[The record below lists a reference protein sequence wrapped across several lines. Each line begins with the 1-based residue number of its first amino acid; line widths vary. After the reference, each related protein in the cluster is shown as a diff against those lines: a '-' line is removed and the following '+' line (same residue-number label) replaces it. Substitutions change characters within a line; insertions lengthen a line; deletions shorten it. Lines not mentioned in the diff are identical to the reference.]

1 MQPQNNLNNPSG
13 GSGDT
18 GGIVCSECG
27 APMPQGMRFCRA
39 CGHRL
44 GEGPAE
50 YTETV
55 RFPHA
60 PSTGPQGAPF
70 APNYAAPLAQ
80 QPGAGFPYKKKRRI
94 SGMAWIIIL
103 IATLFVMGG
112 ILTAVRRSVSR
123 PPFSGATT
131 QRSYFG
137 VDGFSDADGRG
148 VTFRSVEPPGS
159 PADKAGLVGGDII
172 TSFDGQPIEDRG
184 DMMSLLAKT
193 PIGKIVEI
201 TYLRDGELKK
211 TSITTF
217 SEGMSNQLEAAFDN
231 RPEGWGQFGFDDDD
245 SEVVPIPG
253 TKMHGVKLD
262 GISSGSPS
270 GPAALAG
277 IQDGDIVIE
286 FDGTPIRTVR
296 ELVSRVRRVIPYSTV
311 KVKLLRGTE
320 QLEIPV
326 KIGKRG

>member
-1 MQPQNNLNNPSG
+1 MQPTNNLNSPSG
-13 GSGDT
+13 GTGDT
-18 GGIVCSECG
+18 GAIVCSECG

-60 PSTGPQGAPF
+60 PATGPQGTPF
-70 APNYAAPLAQ
+70 PPNYAAPLAQ
-80 QPGAGFPYKKKRRI
+80 QPGTGFPYKKKRRI

-103 IATLFVMGG
+103 IAALFVLGG
-112 ILTAVRRSVSR
+112 VLTAVRRSVTR
-123 PPFSGATT
+123 PPFSAATT

-159 PADKAGLVGGDII
+159 PADLAGLVGGDII
-172 TSFDGQPIEDRG
+172 TSFDGHPIEDRG

-193 PIGKIVEI
+193 PIGKTVEI

-211 TSITTF
+211 TSMATF

-231 RPEGWGQFGFDDDD
+231 RPQGWGQFGFDDDD
-245 SEVVPIPG
+245 SEVVPIAG
-253 TKMHGVKLD
+253 TKMHGVRLD
-262 GISSGSPS
+262 GISPS

-296 ELVSRVRRVIPYSTV
+296 ELVTRVRRAVPYTTV

-320 QLEIPV
+320 QMEVPV
-326 KIGKRG
+326 KIGKRA

>member
-1 MQPQNNLNNPSG
+1 MQPQDNLNNPSG
-13 GSGDT
+13 GTGDT

-27 APMPQGMRFCRA
+27 APMPHGMRFCRA

-44 GEGPAE
+44 GEVPAE

-55 RFPHA
+55 RFPNA
-60 PSTGPQGAPF
+60 TAMGAQGTF
-70 APNYAAPLAQ
+70 TPNYAAPLAQ
-80 QPGAGFPYKKKRRI
+80 QTSTAFPYKKKRRL

-103 IATLFVMGG
+103 IAALFVLGG
-112 ILTAVRRSVSR
+112 VLTAVRRSVSR
-123 PPFSGATT
+123 PPFTGATT

-172 TSFDGQPIEDRG
+172 TSFDGQPVSDED
-184 DMMSLLAKT
+184 DMMRLLGRT
-193 PIGKIVEI
+193 PIGKTVEV

-211 TSITTF
+211 TLMTTF
-217 SEGMSNQLEAAFDN
+217 SRAESNHLETMFDD
-231 RPEGWGQFGFDDDD
+231 RPEGLGQFGFGEGD
-245 SEVVPIPG
+245 SEVVAIPG
-253 TKMHGVKLD
+253 TKMHGVRLG
-262 GISSGSPS
+262 GISGS

-296 ELVSRVRRVIPYSTV
+296 ELAARVRRALPYNTV
-311 KVKLLRGTE
+311 KVKLFRGTE
-320 QLEIPV
+320 QMEIPV

>member
-13 GSGDT
+13 GTGDT
-18 GGIVCSECG
+18 GGIVCTECG

-44 GEGPAE
+44 GEGSAE

-60 PSTGPQGAPF
+60 TATGPQGTPF
-70 APNYAAPLAQ
+70 MPNYAGALTQ

-103 IATLFVMGG
+103 IAALFVLGG
-112 ILTAVRRSVSR
+112 VLTAVRRSVSR
-123 PPFSGATT
+123 PPFAGATT

-148 VTFRSVEPPGS
+148 VTFGNVEPPGS
-159 PADKAGLVGGDII
+159 PADIAGLVGGDII
-172 TSFDGQPIEDRG
+172 TSFDGQPISDRD
-184 DMMSLLAKT
+184 DMMKLLAKT
-193 PIGKIVEI
+193 PIGKTVEVI
-201 TYLRDGELKK
+201 YLRDGELKK
-211 TSITTF
+211 TTMSTF
-217 SEGMSNQLEAAFDN
+217 SREGSSGLEDAFEN
-231 RPEGWGQFGFDDDD
+231 RPAGWGQFGFDDGD
-245 SEVVPIPG
+245 SEAVPIPG
-253 TKMHGVKLD
+253 TKMHGVRLG
-262 GISSGSPS
+262 GISGS

-286 FDGTPIRTVR
+286 FDGTPIRTVG
-296 ELVSRVRRVIPYSTV
+296 ELVARVRRALPYSTV
-311 KVKLLRGTE
+311 KVKLIRGTE
-320 QLEIPV
+320 QMEIPV

>member
-1 MQPQNNLNNPSG
+1 MQPQNNVNNPSG
-13 GSGDT
+13 GTGDT
-18 GGIVCSECG
+18 GGVVCSECG

-44 GEGPAE
+44 GEGSAE

-60 PSTGPQGAPF
+60 PSTGPQGTSF
-70 APNYAAPLAQ
+70 APNYAGPIVQ

-103 IATLFVMGG
+103 IAAMFVLGG
-112 ILTAVRRSVSR
+112 VLTAVRRSVTQ
-123 PPFSGATT
+123 PPFAGAST

-159 PADKAGLVGGDII
+159 PADLAGLVGGDII
-172 TSFDGQPIEDRG
+172 TSFDGRPVNDRG
-184 DMMSLLAKT
+184 DIMSLLAKT
-193 PIGKIVEI
+193 PIGKTVEI

-211 TSITTF
+211 TSMATF
-217 SEGMSNQLEAAFDN
+217 SEGMSDQLEAAFKN
-231 RPEGWGQFGFDDDD
+231 RPGGWGQFGFDDDD

-253 TKMHGVKLD
+253 TKMHGVRLA
-262 GISSGSPS
+262 GISGS

-277 IQDGDIVIE
+277 IQNGDIVTE
-286 FDGTPIRTVR
+286 FEGTPIRTV
-296 ELVSRVRRVIPYSTV
+296 EEFVARVQRAIPYSTV
-311 KVKLLRGTE
+311 KVKLLRGSE
-320 QLEIPV
+320 QMEIPV